1 MKHTRQNSSFLIDKV
16 QHKLSVC
23 ILFSWFK
30 VIALIFNHT
39 MGHETQFTREKLSS
53 LANQFSTHMLGSH
66 KDVPLMEKS
75 DTNEEGTVNV

>member
-1 MKHTRQNSSFLIDKV
+1 
-16 QHKLSVC
+16 
-23 ILFSWFK
+23 
-30 VIALIFNHT
+30 

-53 LANQFSTHMLGSH
+53 LANQFSTHMHGSH